1 MGGIDMTRRRLLA
14 VPLAAAAVAVA
25 AAGCGGETG
34 HASPVAAS
42 SPASAP
48 AASPSAPAAPVSD
61 QDRTWLRD
69 TRQADLAE
77 IAAGRMAQRKG
88 TTPQVTS
95 LGAMLVQD
103 HTAADRKLAATASR
117 LGVELP
123 YAPSNVQTQQA
134 SELERGS
141 GRSFD
146 RDWLNAMIG
155 GHEKAIAQ
163 TRTEIAKG
171 SSPDVKNLAAGVLP
185 VLQKHLSG
193 LQSAQ
198 GG

>member
-1 MGGIDMTRRRLLA
+1 MTRRRLLA
-14 VPLAAAAVAVA
+14 APLVAVAV
-25 AAGCGGETG
+25 AGCGGETG

-42 SPASAP
+42 SPASA
-48 AASPSAPAAPVSD
+48 AAPGASAAPVSD
-61 QDRTWLRD
+61 QDRAWLSD

-77 IAAGRMAQRKG
+77 IAAGGMAQRKG

-95 LGAMLVQD
+95 AGAMLVQD
-103 HTAADRKLAATASR
+103 HTASDVKLTATASR
-117 LGVELP
+117 LGVEVP
-123 YAPSNVQTQQA
+123 YTPSNVQKLQA
-134 SELERGS
+134 SELARGS

-155 GHEKAIAQ
+155 GHEKAIAE

-171 SSPDVKNLAAGVLP
+171 SSPDVKNLAASVLP
-185 VLQKHLSG
+185 VLQKHLAT
-193 LQSAQ
+193 LQNAQ

>member
-1 MGGIDMTRRRLLA
+1 MTRRRLLA
-14 VPLAAAAVAVA
+14 APLAAAAAVAVA

-42 SPASAP
+42 VPV
-48 AASPSAPAAPVSD
+48 AAPSASGAPVSD
-61 QDRTWLRD
+61 QDRAWLRD

-77 IAAGRMAQRKG
+77 IAAGRTAQRKG

-95 LGAMLVQD
+95 AGAMLVQD
-103 HTAADRKLAATASR
+103 HTASDAKLTATASR
-117 LGVELP
+117 LGVEVP
-123 YAPSNVQTQQA
+123 YAPSNVQTLQA

-155 GHEKAIAQ
+155 GHEKAIAE

-171 SSPDVKNLAAGVLP
+171 SSPDVKNLAASVLP
-185 VLQKHLSG
+185 VLQKHLAT
-193 LQSAQ
+193 LRNAQ